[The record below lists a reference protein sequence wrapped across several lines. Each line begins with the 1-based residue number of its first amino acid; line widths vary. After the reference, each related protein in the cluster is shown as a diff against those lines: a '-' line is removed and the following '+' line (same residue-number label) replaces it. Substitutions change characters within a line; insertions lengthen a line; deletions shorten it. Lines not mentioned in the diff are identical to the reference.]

1 MHIEMDMINNKKGQM
16 GNAVDIAVGVILLVV
31 LVIGVAYTFVKTQ
44 ASPTALNITSA
55 DPEYQLVKILPL
67 FVILIAFLGFVGY
80 LYFKNK

>member
-1 MHIEMDMINNKKGQM
+1 MDNKGQM
-16 GNAVDIAVGVILLVV
+16 GGNAVGIAVGVILLVV

-80 LYFKNK
+80 LWFKNK

>member
-1 MHIEMDMINNKKGQM
+1 MDNKGQM
-16 GNAVDIAVGVILLVV
+16 GSNAVGIAVGVILLVV

-44 ASPTALNITSA
+44 ASTTALNITAS

-80 LYFKNK
+80 LYFKNR

>member
-1 MHIEMDMINNKKGQM
+1 MNNRGQM
-16 GNAVDIAVGVILLVV
+16 GGNAVGIAVGVILLVV
-31 LVIGVAYTFVKTQ
+31 LVIGVAYQFVKTQ
-44 ASPTALNITSA
+44 ASVTALNITSA